1 MTKPIFRCAQGC
13 QSLPIVLVIHWKA
26 TNESLASKYNSSP
39 SPPFQQWG
47 LEFIGKFKDNSS
59 NGYSWILTATD
70 YFTKWVEA
78 IPTKKANDAIVMD
91 FLEDKIITRFGVPA
105 RIITDNGPCFVSSEM
120 SSFYFKYGIILS
132 HSSNYYPQ
140 RNGLAES
147 SNKNLMTII
156 KKIVGNNKKAWD
168 SKIKLALWAD
178 RITKKSSTEDP
189 FRNSLWP

>member
-1 MTKPIFRCAQGC
+1 MKALP
-13 QSLPIVLVIHWKA
+13 LNPIVVQA
-26 TNESLASKYNSSP
+26 
-39 SPPFQQWG
+39 PFQQWG
-47 LEFIGKFKDNSS
+47 LDFIGKFKDNSS
-59 NGYSWILTATD
+59 NGYSWILTAAD

-78 IPTKKANDAIVMD
+78 IPTKKATDAIVMD

-120 SSFYFKYGIILS
+120 SSFCFKYGIILS

-140 RNGLAES
+140 GNGLAES

-156 KKIVGNNKKAWD
+156 KKIVGDNKKAWD

-178 RITKKSSTEDP
+178 RITKKSSTGRSP
-189 FRNSLWP
+189 FKLVYGLDVTLPVHLKLLVY